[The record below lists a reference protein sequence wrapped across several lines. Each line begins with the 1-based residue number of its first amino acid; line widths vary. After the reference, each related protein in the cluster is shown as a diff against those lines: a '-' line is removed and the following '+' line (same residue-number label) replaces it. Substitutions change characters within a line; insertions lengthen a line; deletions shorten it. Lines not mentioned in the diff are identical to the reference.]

1 MARVFI
7 DGFESGKTDLWD
19 LVVGAWIVTGIA
31 GMDGT
36 YCLSCDSFGDYY
48 AHKYVPAAPEYYLA
62 FRYRGSNAS
71 YASSMCYFFNGATQ
85 LARVRRNPATGLIE
99 IRRGTGYGTLLAT
112 GTIAVNVGTPIL
124 IEVHYKPHDT
134 AGVFQVRVGGVL
146 DINFNGD
153 TTDGATAIDGIRVG
167 GDGGYYSSCWFDNVV
182 LDNAAWPGDTLIQA
196 IRPTAPGALT
206 EWDPSAGANWDC
218 VEEIPYSDTDYVST
232 NVTGKT
238 DLYEVTDLVGSIHS
252 VKCVQVAARSI
263 KEGSPTPQN
272 LQLACRSGGA
282 NYFGENVPVP
292 AVNPKPLT
300 KLWETNPATGQP
312 WTKDEVNSVQIG
324 MKAVA

>member
-1 MARVFI
+1 MGNGQGVYRRLR
-7 DGFESGKTDLWD
+7 ESGKTDLWD

-48 AHKYVPAAPEYYLA
+48 AHKYVPAAPEYYLS

-71 YASSMCYFFNGATQ
+71 YASSMCYFFNGSTQ
-85 LARVRRNPATGLIE
+85 LARVRRNPATGFIE

-112 GTIAVNVGTPIL
+112 GTIPVNVGTPIL

-146 DINFNGD
+146 DINFNSD
-153 TTDGATAIDGIRVG
+153 TTDDATAIDGIRVG

-206 EWDPSAGANWDC
+206 EWDPSAGPTGIASKKFLTPTRITSPPTSP
-218 VEEIPYSDTDYVST
+218 VRPTST
-232 NVTGKT
+232 
-238 DLYEVTDLVGSIHS
+238 
-252 VKCVQVAARSI
+252 RP
-263 KEGSPTPQN
+263 PT
-272 LQLACRSGGA
+272 
-282 NYFGENVPVP
+282 
-292 AVNPKPLT
+292 
-300 KLWETNPATGQP
+300 
-312 WTKDEVNSVQIG
+312 
-324 MKAVA
+324 

>member
-1 MARVFI
+1 
-7 DGFESGKTDLWD
+7 
-19 LVVGAWIVTGIA
+19 
-31 GMDGT
+31 
-36 YCLSCDSFGDYY
+36 
-48 AHKYVPAAPEYYLA
+48 
-62 FRYRGSNAS
+62 
-71 YASSMCYFFNGATQ
+71 
-85 LARVRRNPATGLIE
+85 
-99 IRRGTGYGTLLAT
+99 
-112 GTIAVNVGTPIL
+112 
-124 IEVHYKPHDT
+124 
-134 AGVFQVRVGGVL
+134 VGGVL

-167 GDGGYYSSCWFDNVV
+167 GDGTYYSSCWFDNAVI
-182 LDNAAWPGDTLIQA
+182 DNAAWPGDTRIQA
-196 IRPTAPGALT
+196 IRPSAPGALT

-218 VEEIPYSDTDYVST
+218 IDEIPYSDTDYVST

-238 DLYEVTDLVGSIHS
+238 DLYEATDLVGSIHS